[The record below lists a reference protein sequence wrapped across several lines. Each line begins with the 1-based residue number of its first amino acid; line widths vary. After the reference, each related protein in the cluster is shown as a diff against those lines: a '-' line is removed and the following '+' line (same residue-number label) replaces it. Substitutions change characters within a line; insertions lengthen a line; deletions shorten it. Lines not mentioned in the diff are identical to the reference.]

1 MGGEAARAFL
11 SGALMKLALRTK
23 PASTAWNHRLAHWII
38 KARLVT
44 RYSHSGI
51 VIGSTLYHSTAT
63 DGVIK
68 TDDWTPENW
77 VLIDVGGDDSRA
89 LEVFRQL
96 EGGRYD
102 WLSLLAFVGIKARD
116 SKASYC
122 YELSYHMMTYKHPT
136 ERVTPE
142 DLLLL
147 AVDRKGR

>member
-1 MGGEAARAFL
+1 
-11 SGALMKLALRTK
+11 MKLALRTK
-23 PASTAWNHRLAHWII
+23 PASDAWNHRLANWII

-68 TDDWTPENW
+68 TDDWTSENW
-77 VLIDVGGDDSRA
+77 VLIEVGGDESRA
-89 LEVFRQL
+89 LEVFRQM

-102 WLSLLAFVGIKARD
+102 WFSLLAFVGIKARD

-122 YELSYHMMTYKHPT
+122 YELTHHMMTGKHPT
-136 ERVTPE
+136 ERVTVE
-142 DLLLL
+142 DLLMLVIGL
-147 AVDRKGR
+147 KGSV